1 MAMNPFS
8 GDEGDDELNAAINT
22 TPLVDIML
30 VLLIIFLITIPVVI
44 QAVPVA
50 LPHEVNQPTRT
61 APQNIVI
68 AIDREGGVFW
78 NNRRLDDP
86 SQLLANLKGRAGDQ
100 PQPEV
105 HIRADKDVRYEFVG
119 RVVVSCQR
127 AGIRKVAFIV
137 EPDRA
142 AMAAR

>member
-1 MAMNPFS
+1 MNLVS
-8 GDEGDDELNAAINT
+8 GDNGEDEELNAAINT
-22 TPLVDIML
+22 TPLVDVML

-68 AIDREGGVFW
+68 AIDKGGLYW

-86 SQLLANLKGRAGDQ
+86 SQLLANLKERAGDQ